1 MEIIVDADACPRIDL
16 ITNTA
21 KKYSIKLSLYADDSH
36 NIVNDYANV
45 VIVSKGYQSVD
56 TIIANVIKKNDIL
69 ITSDFGL
76 ALLGLTK
83 NAIVLSPKGMLYT
96 NDNIDSLLH
105 ERYMNNK
112 LRSEKV
118 KVKGPKKRTKDDDS
132 NFITLLE
139 RLIEENNGRV

>member
-1 MEIIVDADACPRIDL
+1 MSHKRIDL

-45 VIVSKGYQSVD
+45 IIVSKGYQSVD
-56 TIIANVIKKNDIL
+56 TIIANVIKRNDIL

-83 NAIVLSPKGMLYT
+83 NAIIIVTKICLYT
-96 NDNIDSLLH
+96 TNDTKFH
-105 ERYMNNK
+105 E
-112 LRSEKV
+112 
-118 KVKGPKKRTKDDDS
+118 
-132 NFITLLE
+132 
-139 RLIEENNGRV
+139 